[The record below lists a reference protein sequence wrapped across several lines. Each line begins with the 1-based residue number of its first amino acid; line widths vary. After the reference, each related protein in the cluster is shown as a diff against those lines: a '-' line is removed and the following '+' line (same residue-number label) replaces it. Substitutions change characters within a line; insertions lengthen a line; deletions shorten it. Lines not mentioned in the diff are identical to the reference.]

1 MNLKHKCNLKY
12 AKIYIY
18 IRTNI
23 HPKKKNTTIAALL
36 GFYLHLFVTVY
47 SVLFVTD
54 IHKNQASFQ
63 YSIGI

>member
-1 MNLKHKCNLKY
+1 MQKFT
-12 AKIYIY
+12 YILEQ
-18 IRTNI
+18 ISI
-23 HPKKKNTTIAALL
+23 QKKKNTTIAALL